1 VIAIE
6 RGPGERLMVGVFE
19 SVQHA
24 ADAVAALLEQ
34 SFEEGRFG
42 FLMSDRAAERHFGPL
57 HAHQD
62 LGSPKG
68 GRSSLQRL
76 AARLRP
82 VAPLG
87 TTGAGLVAT
96 GPLAALL
103 VAAGLG
109 CGAGLERAFQ
119 VLGLSAEEARELT
132 RRVKNGA
139 LLLSMPAPQP
149 DDTSVIIA
157 SSVQHAMSVLLHLDR
172 PCSNPAVVT
181 RPRAPAGDQRAR
193 YAPIPGIEEATRAA
207 RSGAH

>member
-1 VIAIE
+1 
-6 RGPGERLMVGVFE
+6 MVGVFE
-19 SVQHA
+19 SVQHTVN
-24 ADAVAALLEQ
+24 AVAALLEQ
-34 SFEEGRFG
+34 GYEQGRFG

-57 HAHQD
+57 NAHQD
-62 LGSPKG
+62 LGPPTG
-68 GRSSLQRL
+68 GRTSLQRL
-76 AARLRP
+76 AAGLRP

-109 CGAGLERAFQ
+109 CGAGLDRAFQ
-119 VLGLSAEEARELT
+119 VLGLSAEAARDLT

-139 LLLSMPAPQP
+139 LLLSMPALSPGNP
-149 DDTSVIIA
+149 SAVTA
-157 SSVQHAMSVLLHLDR
+157 SSVQHAMCFLLHLDR
-172 PCSNPAVVT
+172 PFSNPAVVT

-207 RSGAH
+207 RTGAH